1 MISAAASQQ
10 SVAFHSQRVIYLWQ
24 GGMGSGSVGGLDES
38 LEGLQKVAADATLY
52 QTSQFDDHRSGL
64 R

>member
-10 SVAFHSQRVIYLWQ
+10 SVAFHSQRAIYLWH
-24 GGMGSGSVGGLDES
+24 GGCGGVWGGLDDS
-38 LEGLQKVAADATLY
+38 LEGLQKVPADATLY